1 MRVEQK
7 IEVDIPREA
16 AWELIR
22 DPSNYSRLMAGIT
35 RFETQGDPDAEP
47 GMGSRY
53 SMRMH
58 VGSADVGGLVEV
70 VEYDEPGDLAWTSVT
85 GIDQRGRWRLRENDD
100 GKTTVRLRLQY
111 GAPGGLLAAV
121 AERLSAPTVSGHLRR
136 SLENLKRELEGG
148 GGVTDD
154 LTRSP
159 LESLTYNLG
168 SLGVLIGSGIVKPIR
183 PDRLLGVATA
193 LARWG
198 RSPAAGYMSGVARYP
213 DRVSIIDELGS
224 LTFREVNERTNRL
237 ASSLSDAGIVEGD
250 GVAIMARNHRY
261 FIEATVAVSK
271 LGADS
276 LYLNTAFSAP
286 QLAEVAQR
294 EKPKAIIY
302 DEEFGELIGDAGK
315 RRKRFVAWT
324 DSEEPTGRTA
334 TDRPR
339 TTTSVGRTAADPTLE
354 DLIADG
360 DPSDPVPPDREGR
373 AVILTSGTTGT
384 PKGAS
389 RGNTESLDP
398 AVSFLSKI
406 PLRAEQNAHIAA
418 PLFHSWG
425 FAHFTIG
432 LFLGST
438 YVLRRKFDPEQTLAE
453 VSRHRCHSLAVVPV
467 MMQRILELPEETR
480 RKYDVSSLKVTAA
493 SGSALS
499 GDLAVRWMDEFGDN
513 LYNLYGSTEV
523 AWASIATPA
532 DMRAAPGSAG
542 KPPRGTVVK
551 LFDEEKREVP
561 TGETG
566 RIFVGNEML
575 FEGYTGGGSKDEID
589 GLMATGDVGRFD
601 ESGRLFVE
609 GRDDEMIVS
618 GGENVFPKEVEDLL
632 SRHAAVADV
641 AAIGVED
648 EKFGQRLRAFVVAG
662 GSKKASED
670 DLKAH
675 VKKNLAGF
683 KVPREIVF
691 LDELPRNATGK
702 VLKRELAEMEVDAT
716 KK

>member
-1 MRVEQK
+1 MRLEQK
-7 IEVDIPREA
+7 IEVDAPREA
-16 AWELIR
+16 VWELIR
-22 DPSNYSRLMAGIT
+22 DPSDYPRLMAGVT
-35 RFETQGDPDAEP
+35 RFEAEGGQDAEP
-47 GMGSRY
+47 GVGSRY

-100 GKTTVRLRLQY
+100 GSTTVRLRLQY

-121 AERLSAPTVSGHLRR
+121 SERLSAPTVSRHLRG

-148 GGVTDD
+148 GSLTDD
-154 LTRSP
+154 LKRSP
-159 LESLTYNLG
+159 FEAVTHNLG
-168 SLGVLIGSGIVKPIR
+168 SLGVLVQAGILKPIR
-183 PDRLLGVATA
+183 PDRLLAVATT
-193 LARWG
+193 LMRWG
-198 RSPAAGYMSGVARYP
+198 RSPAAGYLSGVARYP
-213 DRVSIIDELGS
+213 DHISIIDELGS
-224 LTFREVNERTNRL
+224 LTFRDVNERTNRL
-237 ASSLSDAGIVEGD
+237 ASSLSDAGIREGD

-276 LYLNTAFSAP
+276 LYMNTAFSGP
-286 QLAEVAQR
+286 QLAEVADR

-302 DEEFGELIGDAGK
+302 DEEFAELIGEAGR
-315 RRKRFVAWT
+315 RRKRFVAWS
-324 DSEEPTGRTA
+324 DSDDST
-334 TDRPR
+334 
-339 TTTSVGRTAADPTLE
+339 GRTAADPTLE
-354 DLIADG
+354 DLIAAG

-373 AVILTSGTTGT
+373 AVILTSGTTGA

-389 RGNTESLDP
+389 RGNTESLNP
-398 AVSFLSKI
+398 AISFLSKI
-406 PLRAEQNAHIAA
+406 PLRAEQPAHIVA

-438 YVLRRKFDPEQTLAE
+438 YVLRRKFEPEQALAE

-480 RKYDVSSLKVTAA
+480 RKYDLSSLRVTAV

-499 GDLAVRWMDEFGDN
+499 GDLAIRWMDEFGDN

-532 DMRAAPGSAG
+532 DMRASPGTAG

-551 LFDEEKREVP
+551 LFDENGREVLP
-561 TGETG
+561 GETG

-632 SRHAAVADV
+632 SRYDGVADV

-648 EKFGQRLRAFVVAG
+648 EQFGQRLRAFVVAE
-662 GSKKASED
+662 GSKQPSED
-670 DLKAH
+670 ELKKH
-675 VKKNLAGF
+675 VTKNLARY

-702 VLKRELAEMEVDAT
+702 VLKRELAEMEMDQAGG
-716 KK
+716 K

>member
-1 MRVEQK
+1 LRLEQK
-7 IEVDIPREA
+7 IEVEAAREA

-22 DPSNYSRLMAGIT
+22 YPSNYPRLMAGIT
-35 RFETQGDPDAEP
+35 RFEAEGDPDAEP

-85 GIDQRGRWRLRENDD
+85 GIDQRGRWRLRENGD

-111 GAPGGLLAAV
+111 GAPGGLLAGV

-148 GGVTDD
+148 GGVSDD

-159 LESLTYNLG
+159 LESLTHNLG
-168 SLGVLIGSGIVKPIR
+168 SLGVLIQSGIVKPIR

-286 QLAEVAQR
+286 QLAEVTDR

-302 DEEFGELIGDAGK
+302 DEEFGELIGDAGR

-324 DSEEPTGRTA
+324 DSEEPTGRTG
-334 TDRPR
+334 
-339 TTTSVGRTAADPTLE
+339 SDPTLE

-360 DPSDPVPPDREGR
+360 DPTDPVPPDREGR

-398 AVSFLSKI
+398 AISFLSKI

-425 FAHFTIG
+425 FAHFTMG

-675 VKKNLAGF
+675 VKTNLAGF

-702 VLKRELAEMEVDAT
+702 VLKRELAEMEVDAA